1 MPSNS
6 ASNRK
11 TLQIN
16 PEYFKQG
23 KRKGGTSAKNTQKV
37 TRKRAS
43 PIKHNTIKRELIKRI
58 QQHKQNEQTD
68 QRQQVTRENKNKQ
81 NKTLGSLT
89 SEMETN
95 EFKGAVNYLHVLAR
109 SKKKN
114 ERAAARQQ
122 RAGQSKQVSRTLKSV
137 QPYTPTVPPNVN
149 LDLPQELSQN
159 NLPLHPSY
167 TQTPPMVI
175 NTSTPPANINY
186 RIPSYTQISPPSPSP
201 QPQPQPQSLT
211 PPREQLQTSYV
222 VPRNNLTEP
231 PYSNLKTSILKPTY
245 RQWTRKNNRHANTS
259 SKLSSDIVN
268 PPSTNTT
275 SNQSSSFSKNDRE
288 HKLRMLQ
295 RKFSKDTPT
304 ENSNLPSST
313 KKEAPVME
321 LKRYYEGET
330 NNNDKL
336 SGGKPRKRVIKRTIK
351 KKYTVGKSK
360 INKKVSVLVK
370 NLHTRKK
377 IVDAKKEL
385 KQTTMSDIKK
395 YLKARG
401 FIKSGSIA
409 PNNVLRELYESAM
422 MSGDVTNLNT
432 AIQLHNY
439 MDQESDV

>member
-1 MPSNS
+1 
-6 ASNRK
+6 
-11 TLQIN
+11 
-16 PEYFKQG
+16 
-23 KRKGGTSAKNTQKV
+23 
-37 TRKRAS
+37 
-43 PIKHNTIKRELIKRI
+43 
-58 QQHKQNEQTD
+58 
-68 QRQQVTRENKNKQ
+68 
-81 NKTLGSLT
+81 
-89 SEMETN
+89 
-95 EFKGAVNYLHVLAR
+95 
-109 SKKKN
+109 
-114 ERAAARQQ
+114 
-122 RAGQSKQVSRTLKSV
+122 
-137 QPYTPTVPPNVN
+137 
-149 LDLPQELSQN
+149 
-159 NLPLHPSY
+159 
-167 TQTPPMVI
+167 
-175 NTSTPPANINY
+175 
-186 RIPSYTQISPPSPSP
+186 
-201 QPQPQPQSLT
+201 
-211 PPREQLQTSYV
+211 
-222 VPRNNLTEP
+222 
-231 PYSNLKTSILKPTY
+231 
-245 RQWTRKNNRHANTS
+245 
-259 SKLSSDIVN
+259 
-268 PPSTNTT
+268 
-275 SNQSSSFSKNDRE
+275 
-288 HKLRMLQ
+288 MLQ